1 MISRIVPRVRCVVL
15 VPTRDLVLQVKDVF
29 RHLIRG
35 TDLKVATI
43 FGEKSFKEEQLTL
56 VGDVTNTTDNDS
68 ESESERESKVDI
80 VIATPGRL
88 VDHLNGTLG
97 FTLQHLRYLVIDE
110 ADRLLTQSYQNWL
123 PQVLN
128 ALQKPKERDLRLLS
142 TVDDDMNEQSV
153 DKNNID
159 NKNNRGDNEQ
169 SYPLPTAATSRSE
182 CLRYYPTLQK
192 LLFSA
197 TLSHNP
203 KKIASLQLVNPRFFA
218 FTSQFVYK
226 IPETLKQHLV
236 VCKTDVKPLA
246 LVYLFQKLKA
256 SQILCFTS
264 SVETTHR
271 LHLLMKTLISEEILP
286 SKFKFVEYSS
296 QLSQKEKVKI
306 VKHFKEGLINLIICS
321 DVMSRGLDIEDV
333 DVVINYEIPKHIKT
347 YVHRVGRTARAGRS
361 GQCFTFLRPEEVK
374 PFKLMLKKVEN
385 SKQKEFKL
393 DYEFINSLMPRYE
406 EALKQLKIEL
416 EREEGAIQQ
425 ISVDILKANINVM
438 TSNPNDR
445 QYLMEALQNQAFV
458 NFFGQKPK
466 SDKK

>member
-1 MISRIVPRVRCVVL
+1 
-15 VPTRDLVLQVKDVF
+15 
-29 RHLIRG
+29 
-35 TDLKVATI
+35 
-43 FGEKSFKEEQLTL
+43 
-56 VGDVTNTTDNDS
+56 
-68 ESESERESKVDI
+68 VDI

-347 YVHRVGRTARAGRS
+347 YVHRCAQSISFAPVRNNHRLLL
-361 GQCFTFLRPEEVK
+361 LRV
-374 PFKLMLKKVEN
+374 
-385 SKQKEFKL
+385 
-393 DYEFINSLMPRYE
+393 
-406 EALKQLKIEL
+406 
-416 EREEGAIQQ
+416 
-425 ISVDILKANINVM
+425 ANCLSI
-438 TSNPNDR
+438 
-445 QYLMEALQNQAFV
+445 
-458 NFFGQKPK
+458 K
-466 SDKK
+466 